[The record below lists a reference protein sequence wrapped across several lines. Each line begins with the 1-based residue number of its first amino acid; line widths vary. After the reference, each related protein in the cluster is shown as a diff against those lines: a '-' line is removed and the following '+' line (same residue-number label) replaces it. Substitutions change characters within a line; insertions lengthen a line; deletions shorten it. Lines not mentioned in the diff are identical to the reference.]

1 MGAILW
7 QKHKLITFVLLFKK
21 MWTSLAHNVIK
32 YRFYLIVVIA
42 IVTAFM
48 GYHAKD
54 VRLSYDFSKAVPSH
68 DPDMIQFEEFRKL
81 FGEDGNMIVIGMQD
95 STLYTPKNFFA
106 LKLLTDELGRL
117 PGVNGVV
124 SLTNMLQL
132 EKDTENRKFNLKPL
146 FVDFPDDQEHLDSM
160 LNVAMS
166 HKFFSGQLVN
176 ERNGATL
183 LIVSVDRDVMNSSKR
198 IQFTDDILR
207 ATGFF
212 TEYTGIHLHH
222 AGLPFIRTMVS
233 EKVKKEMQM
242 FLILSV
248 VVTALILLFLF
259 RSWDAVVFPLIIIS
273 VVVVWSMGTL
283 ALFGYK
289 ITLLSGLI
297 PPIIVIIGIPNSI
310 YLLNKFHQEIDKHG
324 NKMKALS
331 RVIRKIGVVTLI
343 TNFTTA
349 IGFLVLGLTEIVI
362 LKEFGLVT
370 GINILATFV
379 VSLILIPAV
388 FTYLPTPKGKQL
400 KHLNFKFIDSALSN
414 IDLLVHRHKY
424 SVFVVTITIIIISVV
439 GLMKIESVSYMVDDL
454 PEHSTIKKDLTFFE
468 KNFGG
473 VMPMEIM
480 VDTGRK
486 KGALRPNSLAKVDEL
501 EQFLDSIPIISKPI
515 SIVSMV
521 KAARQ
526 AFYNQNPNYYSLPG
540 NDRNF
545 ILQYLQGQ
553 SDATGLLNNFVDST
567 GQVIRISMNMADIGS
582 IRMDSLIHHKI
593 QPKID
598 ELFEGTEMSAIVTGS
613 SPLFVK
619 GNKFLIENLRM
630 SLILAFICI
639 SFIMAALYMN
649 FRMIVISLIPNI
661 IPLLICAAIMGYFGI
676 PLKPSTAIIF
686 SIAFGISVDYSI
698 HFLAKYRQE
707 LFSNNFFV
715 PLAVSKSIGEMG
727 SSMIY
732 TSIVLF
738 AGFIIF
744 AGSGFGGTI
753 ALGIMTS
760 TTLLIAM
767 ITNLIV
773 LPSLLLAFDD
783 GKRSRNEHPLIEHYD
798 EFYSEDDDEE
808 IDLDLIELKSFGL
821 SLNGE
826 EDYDRPEL
834 EKKEYQ

>member
-1 MGAILW
+1 
-7 QKHKLITFVLLFKK
+7 
-21 MWTSLAHNVIK
+21 MWTSLAHIVIK
-32 YRFYLIVVIA
+32 YRFYLILAIA
-42 IVTAFM
+42 VVTAFM

-54 VRLSYDFSKAVPSH
+54 VSLSYDFSKAVPSH
-68 DPDMIQFEEFRKL
+68 DPDMIKFQEFQEL
-81 FGEDGNMIVIGMQD
+81 FGEDGNVIVIGMQD
-95 STLYTPKNFFA
+95 SSLYTPENFLA
-106 LKLLTDELGRL
+106 LKLLSEELIRIK
-117 PGVNGVV
+117 GVNGVV
-124 SLTNMLQL
+124 SLANMLQL
-132 EKDTENRKFNLKPL
+132 VKNTETKKFEVEAL
-146 FVDFPDDQEHLDSM
+146 FNIVPEDQVKLDSM
-160 LNVAMS
+160 LNLALAQ
-166 HKFFSGQLVN
+166 KFLSGQLVN
-176 ERNGATL
+176 DGNGATL
-183 LIVSVDRDVMNSSKR
+183 IIVAVDNEIMNSR
-198 IQFTDDILR
+198 IRVQFTDDIIR
-207 ATGFF
+207 ATTFF
-212 TEYTGIHLHH
+212 EEYTGIHLHL

-233 EKVKKEMQM
+233 EKVKNEMKM
-242 FLILSV
+242 FLVLSV
-248 VVTALILLFLF
+248 LVTALILLFLF

-273 VVVVWSMGTL
+273 VVVIWSMGTL

-310 YLLNKFHQEIDKHG
+310 YLLNKYHQEIDKHG

-331 RVIRKIGVVTLI
+331 RVVRKVGVVTLI

-349 IGFLVLGLTEIVI
+349 IGFLVLGFTEIVI

-379 VSLILIPAV
+379 VSIILIPAV

-400 KHLNFKFIDSALSN
+400 KHLNFISVDRILNN

-424 SVFVVTITIIIISVV
+424 SVFVVTAIIVIVSTI
-439 GLMKIESVSYMVDDL
+439 GLFKIKSVSYMVDDL
-454 PEHSTIKKDLTFFE
+454 PDHSTIKKDLAFFE

-486 KGALRPNSLAKVDEL
+486 KGAMRPNSLAKVDEL
-501 EQFLDSIPIISKPI
+501 EQFLDSIPITSKTI
-515 SIVSMV
+515 SMV
-521 KAARQ
+521 GFIKAARQ
-526 AFYNQNPNYYSLPG
+526 AFYNQNPDFYSLPG

-553 SDATGLLNNFVDST
+553 DDATGLLDNFVDST
-567 GQVIRISMNMADIGS
+567 GQVLRISMNIADIGS
-582 IRMDSLIHHKI
+582 IRMDSLIHHQI
-593 QPKID
+593 QPRID
-598 ELFEGTEMSAIVTGS
+598 QILEGTELIATVTGS

-630 SLILAFICI
+630 SLILAFVLI
-639 SFIMAALYMN
+639 SFIMALLYMN
-649 FRMIVISLIPNI
+649 FRMIIISLIPNI
-661 IPLLICAAIMGYFGI
+661 IPLLISGAIMGYFGI

-715 PLAVSKSIGEMG
+715 PVAISKSIGEMG

-753 ALGIMTS
+753 ALGILTS

-767 ITNLIV
+767 ITNLVV
-773 LPSLLLAFDD
+773 LPSLLLVFDD
-783 GKRSRNEHPLIEHYD
+783 GKHNRDEHPLIEHY
-798 EFYSEDDDEE
+798 EGFYQEDDDEE
-808 IDLDLIELKSFGL
+808 IDIDLIELKNFDLGSRD
-821 SLNGE
+821 E
-826 EDYDRPEL
+826 VDYEQPEL
-834 EKKEYQ
+834 EKKEFNTES